1 MCIRDSTHTI
11 DSYSEDET
19 SPLFSDPYNQEDYSY
34 SILSKALVKK
44 PAKPVAGAAK
54 PVIRDECKDESA
66 QRSLLEDSGRVT
78 ALHSSKTGLASQSS
92 TETDQTRS
100 IQSQTTP

>member
-1 MCIRDSTHTI
+1 MHTHALPT
-11 DSYSEDET
+11 SYTDDET
-19 SPLFSDPYNQEDYSY
+19 SPLVCDPYNEEEYTY

-54 PVIRDECKDESA
+54 PVIQGECKGESA
-66 QRSLLEDSGRVT
+66 QNAHSSLKETGRVT

-92 TETDQTRS
+92 LETDQSSS
-100 IQSQTTP
+100 IQNQEPP